1 MITYE
6 QIKPYIDK
14 KLVGMGF
21 HPENPDVRIF
31 NYTQQCQFDKAWD
44 DITKQCR
51 GLILNVKTGEVLAR
65 PFPKFFN
72 HGEHVEKGWP
82 IPTET
87 PEVFTKYDGSLGI
100 LYALNGKSWIATRGS
115 FVSDQAVWATKWF
128 REAMET
134 ESADFISKTKTALF
148 EIIYPENRIV
158 VNYNFSGLV
167 HLATI
172 DIATGEVDDM
182 DMWPDPF
189 KKAGSID
196 FKDISE
202 LAALDTP
209 NSEGF
214 VVFYPKANMRM
225 KIKFAEYVRLH
236 RIVTGVNEIAIW
248 EILRDGDSIKSLVEK
263 VPDEFFQWVSSVA
276 TRLLDAYDVIADQA
290 EKDYQELLGG
300 EDPHIVAQRASWRKD
315 FAIKAQQKANPG
327 VLFALLDQE
336 GKKASLQIWK
346 MLRPHGATVFKTD
359 IDL

>member
-72 HGEHVEKGWP
+72 YGEHVEKGWP

-87 PEVFTKYDGSLGI
+87 PEVYEKLDGSLGI
-100 LYALNGKSWIATRGS
+100 LYYLNGKPWIATRGS
-115 FVSDQAVWATKWF
+115 FTSDQAVWATNWWRKNV
-128 REAMET
+128 
-134 ESADFISKTKTALF
+134 IS
-148 EIIYPENRIV
+148 I
-158 VNYNFSGLV
+158 
-167 HLATI
+167 
-172 DIATGEVDDM
+172 
-182 DMWPDPF
+182 
-189 KKAGSID
+189 
-196 FKDISE
+196 
-202 LAALDTP
+202 
-209 NSEGF
+209 
-214 VVFYPKANMRM
+214 
-225 KIKFAEYVRLH
+225 
-236 RIVTGVNEIAIW
+236 
-248 EILRDGDSIKSLVEK
+248 
-263 VPDEFFQWVSSVA
+263 
-276 TRLLDAYDVIADQA
+276 
-290 EKDYQELLGG
+290 
-300 EDPHIVAQRASWRKD
+300 EDHYIVAQRTEWRKD
-315 FAIKAQQKANPG
+315 FAIKAQKKANPG